1 MNKYTIRPN
10 KHEII
15 KLSINKWKNTV
26 SVIKWF
32 KNIND
37 KRLYKFLQFSIFK
50 DFHPSI
56 KEIFLHE
63 AIKLLKNICLLQKI

>member
-1 MNKYTIRPN
+1 M
-10 KHEII
+10 
-15 KLSINKWKNTV
+15 
-26 SVIKWF
+26 KWF